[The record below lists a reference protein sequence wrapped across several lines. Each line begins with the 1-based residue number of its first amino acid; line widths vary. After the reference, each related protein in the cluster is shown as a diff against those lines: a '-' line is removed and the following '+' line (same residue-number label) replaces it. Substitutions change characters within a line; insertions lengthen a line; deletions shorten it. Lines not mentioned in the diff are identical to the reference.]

1 MAIIESDFA
10 LLVTG
15 FKKICEDRYLLD
27 HVFAVTNLETEAP
40 NEHKKKI

>member
-1 MAIIESDFA
+1 MAIIESDFT
-10 LLVTG
+10 LVVTG

>member
-1 MAIIESDFA
+1 MTQWIFIMAIIESDFA
-10 LLVTG
+10 LV
-15 FKKICEDRYLLD
+15 CEDRYLLD